1 MNVFENIKAIAAE
14 KGLTVKHI
22 AEKAGIGENTIY
34 RWKTTKPSTK
44 SLEKVAN
51 VLGVQVADLLITK
64 KDDADLQA
72 IQRKAKELSP
82 EDKKRLL
89 KLIEITFQKWF
100 N

>member
-1 MNVFENIKAIAAE
+1 MSIFENIKVIATDR
-14 KGLTVKHI
+14 GWTVKKV
-22 AEKAGIGENTIY
+22 AEKAGIGEATIY
-34 RWKTTKPSTK
+34 RWKTTNPSTK

-51 VLGVQVADLLITK
+51 VLGVQVADLLSTK

-89 KLIEITFQKWF
+89 KLIEITFQK
-100 N
+100 

>member
-1 MNVFENIKAIAAE
+1 MNIFENIKVIAADR
-14 KGLTVKHI
+14 GWTVKKV
-22 AEKAGIGENTIY
+22 AEKAGIGEATIY

-51 VLGVQVADLLITK
+51 VLGVQVADLLSTK

-89 KLIEITFQKWF
+89 KLIEITFQK
-100 N
+100 

>member
-1 MNVFENIKAIAAE
+1 MNIFENIKVIAADR
-14 KGLTVKHI
+14 GWTVKKV
-22 AEKAGIGENTIY
+22 AEKAGIGEATIY
-34 RWKTTKPSTK
+34 RWKATKPSTK

-51 VLGVQVADLLITK
+51 VLGVQVADLLSTK

-89 KLIEITFQKWF
+89 KLIEITFQK
-100 N
+100 